1 MGSCGVA
8 PYSSNVFYLYDADS
22 KTLTIKGNGAIRDYA
37 SAAEAPWSSCDVEK
51 ITIDGGITRI
61 GEYAFANLLKIKQED
76 VTIAQGVEVADNA
89 FAKADSS
96 GRMPLPQSEDLY
108 YNAYIG
114 DTTIAATQSR
124 PTRQPPTAI
133 CRSAKRIRIS

>member
-37 SAAEAPWSSCDVEK
+37 SAAEAPWSNCDVEK

-61 GEYAFANLLKIKQED
+61 GEYA
-76 VTIAQGVEVADNA
+76 
-89 FAKADSS
+89 
-96 GRMPLPQSEDLY
+96 
-108 YNAYIG
+108 
-114 DTTIAATQSR
+114 
-124 PTRQPPTAI
+124 
-133 CRSAKRIRIS
+133 

>member
-37 SAAEAPWSSCDVEK
+37 SAAEAPWSNCDVEK

-89 FAKADSS
+89 FAKQIRLAVCRFRSRKICIATHIS
-96 GRMPLPQSEDLY
+96 AIPPL
-108 YNAYIG
+108 
-114 DTTIAATQSR
+114 R
-124 PTRQPPTAI
+124 R
-133 CRSAKRIRIS
+133 K